1 MATLKQLRLRARLS
15 YEALGRLAGITGK
28 TVKRAEQGLP
38 VQDVK
43 AVAIVEA
50 LGQALG
56 RELSVEDIEGL
67 RIYAEE

>member
-1 MATLKQLRLRARLS
+1 MAKLKELRLRARLS
-15 YEALGRLAGITGK
+15 AEGLARLAKVSGH

-56 RELSVEDIEGL
+56 QDLKIEEVEDL
-67 RIYAEE
+67 HIYA